1 MSNTLLYA
9 ILFCVVLLG
18 LGFLL
23 RVRLRLLQILYIPSA
38 AIAGVL
44 GFAAVQGGLH
54 MGAAGEVTQTIM
66 KELAVWPSWLIAV
79 VFAGLLLERP
89 SEKGFAEALR
99 RGVRSGILAWIII
112 LGQIAIGLLVY
123 MMVVR
128 PVTPSVP
135 ASFGQLLEVSWA
147 GGHGSSAAMG
157 EVYRG
162 QDFPEGRDL
171 AFFLATVGLV
181 YGVLSGL
188 VLVNIAIRRG
198 WTAKGKMAGPVAAG
212 AAVDFAGEARPVA
225 FGRTRGEVIEPMTVQ
240 VVILGLAFGA
250 GYAMQQMLFG
260 AAGWA
265 FGTGSQ
271 TAKSLSNLPLF
282 MFTLIGGWLV
292 RVVMERVG
300 AGKLIDGASIQRL
313 VGVSMEF
320 LIVAA
325 ISTMRMD
332 SLAGYWLPILLLIAL
347 AALWCTFCLVV
358 LGRRLLPPKYWFELG
373 LLNYGFSTANTP
385 QGMMLLRI
393 IDPDMSTGAA
403 EDYAVAAPLSA
414 PFVGGGVV
422 TIAVM
427 PVLLTKVPAGV
438 MVMIL
443 VGCIVA
449 LYGLGRR
456 LSASGA
462 GMLTGGG

>member
-1 MSNTLLYA
+1 MSHPLLYA
-9 ILFCVVLLG
+9 ILFCAVLLG
-18 LGFLL
+18 LGLLL
-23 RVRLRLLQILYIPSA
+23 RIKLRLLQILYIPSA

-44 GFAAVQGGLH
+44 GFAAVQSGLH
-54 MGAAGEVTQTIM
+54 VEAIAETTRTVS
-66 KELAVWPSWLIAV
+66 KELAGWPSWLIAV
-79 VFAGLLLERP
+79 VLAGLLLER
-89 SEKGFAEALR
+89 SSDKGFTEALR

-123 MMVVR
+123 LTVVR
-128 PVTPSVP
+128 PVNGDVP

-157 EVYRG
+157 EVYKAQG
-162 QDFPEGRDL
+162 FAAGRDV
-171 AFFLATVGLV
+171 AFFMATVGLI

-198 WTAKGKMAGPVAAG
+198 WTAKAAAAGSAVAG
-212 AAVDFAGEARPVA
+212 AALDLSGEPRPVA

-240 VVILGLAFGA
+240 VVILALAFAA
-250 GYAMQQMLFG
+250 GYAMQQGFITAAIRILG
-260 AAGWA
+260 AE
-265 FGTGSQ
+265 SD
-271 TAKSLSNLPLF
+271 TARALGNIPLF
-282 MFTLIGGWLV
+282 LFTLIGGWLV
-292 RVVMERVG
+292 RVILEQVG

-313 VGVSMEF
+313 VGVAMEF

-325 ISTMRMD
+325 ISTMRIE
-332 SLAGYWLPILLLIAL
+332 SLAGYWLPMALLIVL
-347 AALWCTFCLVV
+347 AAAWCTFCLIV
-358 LGRRLLPPKYWFELG
+358 LARRLLPPKYWFELG

-393 IDPDMSTGAA
+393 VDPDLSTGAA

-427 PVLLTKVPAGV
+427 PYLLTKVSAGV
-438 MVMIL
+438 MAAIL
-443 VGCIVA
+443 AACIAV
-449 LYGLGRR
+449 LYGIGRQVAKR
-456 LSASGA
+456 
-462 GMLTGGG
+462 

>member
-1 MSNTLLYA
+1 MAHPFLYA
-9 ILFCVVLLG
+9 ILFCAVLLG

-23 RVRLRLLQILYIPSA
+23 RVGVRLLRILYIPSA

-44 GFAAVQGGLH
+44 GFAAVQVGLH
-54 MGAAGEVTQTIM
+54 VEQAGEITRTVS
-66 KELAVWPSWLIAV
+66 KELATWPSWLIAV
-79 VFAGLLLERP
+79 VFAGLLLERS

-112 LGQIAIGLLVY
+112 LGQITIGLLVY
-123 MMVVR
+123 MLLVR
-128 PVTPSVP
+128 PVTPDVP

-147 GGHGSSAAMG
+147 GGHGSSAAMS
-157 EVYRG
+157 EVYRSQG
-162 QDFPEGRDL
+162 FPAGRDL

-198 WTAKGKMAGPVAAG
+198 WTAKGKTAG
-212 AAVDFAGEARPVA
+212 AIAAAAPVDLSGEPRPVA
-225 FGRTRGEVIEPMTVQ
+225 FGRTRGEVIEPMTIQ
-240 VVILGLAFGA
+240 VVILSLAFGI
-250 GYAMQQMLFG
+250 GYAMQQGFIAASDKVFG
-260 AAGWA
+260 AGSETAGA
-265 FGTGSQ
+265 LG
-271 TAKSLSNLPLF
+271 NVPLF
-282 MFTLIGGWLV
+282 LFTLIGGWMV
-292 RVVMERVG
+292 RVVMEQLG

-332 SLAGYWLPILLLIAL
+332 SLAEYWPPILLLITL
-347 AALWCTFCLVV
+347 AAAWCTFCLIV

-393 IDPDMSTGAA
+393 IDPDLSTGAA

-427 PVLLTKVPAGV
+427 PVLLTKVPAGA
-438 MVMIL
+438 MAAIL
-443 VGCIVA
+443 VGCIVM
-449 LYGLGRR
+449 LYGLGRQMSR
-456 LSASGA
+456 R
-462 GMLTGGG
+462 